1 MRTWKDGNHS
11 PVLKTEN
18 TLTIYSRQKRMQT
31 LMTKKAFNDSDHGAV
46 IKLDDVVQS
55 YPMSNTQHIVQDIHD
70 ILCSYYKVA
79 RKRFVDN
86 ICMQAVDHFLING
99 PQTPLTLFSSSFV
112 SGLNADELERIA
124 GEDNMTK
131 RRRHQ
136 LRKEIE
142 SLEAGKK
149 ILT

>member
-1 MRTWKDGNHS
+1 M
-11 PVLKTEN
+11 
-18 TLTIYSRQKRMQT
+18 
-31 LMTKKAFNDSDHGAV
+31 
-46 IKLDDVVQS
+46 
-55 YPMSNTQHIVQDIHD
+55 
-70 ILCSYYKVA
+70 
-79 RKRFVDN
+79 DN
-86 ICMQAVDHFLING
+86 MCMQAVNHSPLSD
-99 PQTPLTLFSSSFV
+99 QKTPLTLFSPSFV

-124 GEDNMTK
+124 GEDHVTK

>member
-1 MRTWKDGNHS
+1 
-11 PVLKTEN
+11 
-18 TLTIYSRQKRMQT
+18 MQA
-31 LMTKKAFNDSDHGAV
+31 LMTKKAFTDCQHGAV

-55 YPMSNTQHIVQDIHD
+55 YPMSNTQQIVQDIHD

-112 SGLNADELERIA
+112 SGLNVDELERIA

-131 RRRHQ
+131 RRRQQ

>member
-1 MRTWKDGNHS
+1 MVTIHRPEN
-11 PVLKTEN
+11 EN
-18 TLTIYSRQKRMQT
+18 TLTVYSRQKRMQG
-31 LMTKKAFNDSDHGAV
+31 LMAKKSFNDCQHGAV
-46 IKLDDVVQS
+46 VKLDDVVQS

-86 ICMQAVDHFLING
+86 LCMQAVDHFLING
-99 PQTPLTLFSSSFV
+99 PTTPLTLFSPSFV
-112 SGLNADELERIA
+112 SVLNADELERIA

-131 RRRHQ
+131 RRRNQ

>member
-1 MRTWKDGNHS
+1 MVTIHGPEN
-11 PVLKTEN
+11 EN
-18 TLTIYSRQKRMQT
+18 TLTIYSRQKRMQS
-31 LMTKKAFNDSDHGAV
+31 LMAKKSFNDCQHGSV
-46 IKLDDVVQS
+46 VKLDDVVQS

-86 ICMQAVDHFLING
+86 LCMQAVDHFLING
-99 PQTPLTLFSSSFV
+99 PKTPLTLFSPSFV

-124 GEDNMTK
+124 GEDHVTK

>member
-1 MRTWKDGNHS
+1 MVTIHGPEN
-11 PVLKTEN
+11 EN
-18 TLTIYSRQKRMQT
+18 TLTVYSRQKRMQA
-31 LMTKKAFNDSDHGAV
+31 LMAFNDCQHGAV

-55 YPMSNTQHIVQDIHD
+55 YPMTNTQHIVQDIHD

-99 PQTPLTLFSSSFV
+99 PTTPLTLFSPSFV
-112 SGLNADELERIA
+112 SGLNPDELERIA
-124 GEDNMTK
+124 GEDNVTK